1 MAFTTP
7 LSHEVTQG
15 NRALELWLQS
25 LVTYVNALEDLAG
38 DTGAAGATGV
48 TGATGV
54 QGDTGAA

>member
-15 NRALELWLQS
+15 NRALELYLQA
-25 LVTYVNALEDLAG
+25 LAAYVNALEDL
-38 DTGAAGATGV
+38 AGATGV

-54 QGDTGAA
+54 QGDTGAV